1 VTVTGVD
8 IEQFMIDPYATG
20 IQRVLQYLAKRWP
33 KDVDAV
39 FIAPFEDGYGLLAP
53 DQAARLLSLPFGH
66 LEPDQDLRDVV
77 AAFFAELAPRRVA
90 EGALASEVGRWLLP
104 EVSYLP
110 SVLMRFAAMANKMP
124 TTMIGYDTLPM
135 TEPAN
140 YRFVPGNAAWVS
152 EYFRRLAT
160 ANNVVCIS
168 DYAKDS
174 IVQRLRR
181 DPELP
186 MTVAHPGGDHLPIRS
201 GEPPSR
207 PRFARLGTMEARKWP
222 LQIVNGFVAAIDA
235 GLDADLVLLGNKSAS
250 DERINTRI
258 YDAIDQGYPLRWIQ
272 GAGDAEVHD
281 EINASTYV
289 LSFGVEGYGIPV
301 LESIRMGTPVLYA
314 GTQPAGEVMNGKG
327 ARFLDVDDENDVA
340 AALVDAVHPDSLR
353 DIRSTLD
360 PHAVPSWQEF
370 AAAVA
375 QAGDSTRDVK
385 FLI

>member
-1 VTVTGVD
+1 MTVTGVD

-77 AAFFAELAPRRVA
+77 AAFLAELAPRRVA
-90 EGALASEVGRWLLP
+90 EDALANEVGRWLLP

-135 TEPAN
+135 TEPGN

-160 ANNVVCIS
+160 ANDVVCIS

-186 MTVAHPGGDHLPIRS
+186 ITVAHPGGDHLPIRS

-222 LQIVNGFVAAIDA
+222 LQIVNGFVTAIDA

-301 LESIRMGTPVLYA
+301 LEAIRMGTPVLYA

-327 ARFLDVDDENDVA
+327 ARFLDVDDEDDVA
-340 AALVDAVHPDSLR
+340 AALVDAVHPNSLR
-353 DIRSTLD
+353 EIRSALD

-375 QAGDSTRDVK
+375 QAGDSAKDVK

>member
-20 IQRVLQYLAKRWP
+20 IQRVLQYLAKCWP
-33 KDVDAV
+33 KDTDAV

-53 DQAARLLSLPFGH
+53 DQAAKLLSLPFHH
-66 LEPDQDLRDVV
+66 LEPNQDLRDVV
-77 AAFFAELAPRRVA
+77 SAFLAELDPQRVD
-90 EGALASEVGRWLLP
+90 EGALSSEVSHWLLP

-110 SVLMRFAAMANKMP
+110 SVLTRFAGMADKMP

-135 TEPAN
+135 TEPGN

-160 ANNVVCIS
+160 SNNVVCIS

-174 IVQRLRR
+174 IMQRLRR
-181 DPELP
+181 DPALP
-186 MTVAHPGGDHLPIRS
+186 ITVAYPGGDHLPVRT
-201 GEPPSR
+201 GEPPAR

-222 LQIVNGFVAAIDA
+222 LQIVNGFVAA
-235 GLDADLVLLGNKSAS
+235 LDSGFEADLLLLGNKSAS
-250 DERINTRI
+250 DERINARI
-258 YDAIDQGYPLRWIQ
+258 HDVIDQGYPVRWIQ

-281 EINASTYV
+281 EINTSTYV

-314 GTQPAGEVMNGKG
+314 GTQPAGEVMEGKG
-327 ARFLDVDDENDVA
+327 AKFVAVDDEAQVA
-340 AALVDAVHPDSLR
+340 SVLKDAVNADSLR
-353 DIRSTLD
+353 EIRFALN
-360 PHAVPSWQEF
+360 PNEVPSWGEF
-370 AAAVA
+370 AEAVA
-375 QAGDSTRDVK
+375 QAGGSVRDAK
-385 FLI
+385 ALI